1 MVRFVTLIVA
11 VTSLAAG
18 ARDSEQHHFR
28 VLQSTNDTNVT
39 TGTVDDPTDNA
50 TETSEPNAGSTTE
63 PPTMEV
69 NSTVPPIDLATVPEL
84 LSAES
89 DLGRLYDIYRVSKF
103 GESLC
108 ILCNYTLFAPT
119 NDAFDAFNQE
129 LLGKLV
135 TPEWERHLTELLR
148 LHVTQPGAERVLSSD
163 LEDGMI
169 LTMLNGDNI
178 TVGVDGGNVALTGEY
193 FNATQVVQADIIAD
207 NGVMHKVDQV
217 LVPAFAT
224 MDLVDVGA
232 LGFREYSILASLGE
246 LLNIR
251 TLVGDDDFTVFAPT
265 NTAFMELGNETL
277 AYLFD
282 PTNVENATRLL
293 LNHATAG
300 VLPSQYLEDG
310 LTVNSEAGNQ
320 LVISVSDDG
329 SLMVNDANVVG
340 INLLANNGIVHGIS
354 KVLLGSY
361 MPPVE
366 ENITATSV
374 PTAAPGP
381 STPTATN
388 STPTATNSTPPA
400 TKKPSA
406 APGPPTVS
414 SAKRTRT
421 LALRMATSVCAIG
434 AIAAMWH

>member
-1 MVRFVTLIVA
+1 MVRFVALIIA
-11 VTSLAAG
+11 SASLAAG
-18 ARDSEQHHFR
+18 ALEQHHSR
-28 VLQSTNDTNVT
+28 VLQSTNNTNVT
-39 TGTVDDPTDNA
+39 SVDDPSDVNA
-50 TETSEPNAGSTTE
+50 TETPEPTAGGMNATE
-63 PPTMEV
+63 PPTMDV
-69 NSTVPPIDLATVPEL
+69 NSTAPLVDLNTVPEL

-103 GESLC
+103 GETLC
-108 ILCNYTLFAPT
+108 IPCNYTLFAPT

-148 LHVTQPGAERVLSSD
+148 LHVTEPAAERVLSND

-178 TVGVDGGNVALTGEY
+178 TIGVDGGNVVLTGEY
-193 FNATQVVQADIIAD
+193 FNATQIVQADIIAD
-207 NGVMHKVDQV
+207 NGVMHKLDKV
-217 LVPAFAT
+217 LVPAFVT

-232 LGFREYSILASLGE
+232 LGFREYSILASLAE
-246 LLNIR
+246 RLNVRALI
-251 TLVGDDDFTVFAPT
+251 GDDDFTVFAPT
-265 NTAFMELGNETL
+265 NTAFLELGNETL
-277 AYLFD
+277 AYLYD

-293 LNHATAG
+293 LNHATDG

-310 LTVNSEAGNQ
+310 LTVNSVAGNQ
-320 LVISVSDDG
+320 LIISVSNDG
-329 SLMVNDANVVG
+329 SFLVNDANVVG
-340 INLLANNGIVHGIS
+340 VNLLANNGIVHGID

-366 ENITATSV
+366 ENITVTGA

-388 STPTATNSTPPA
+388 STPTA

-421 LALRMATSVCAIG
+421 LVLHIATSAFAIG
-434 AIAAMWH
+434 AIAAVWH

>member
-1 MVRFVTLIVA
+1 MVRFVVLIVA
-11 VTSLAAG
+11 LTSLAAG
-18 ARDSEQHHFR
+18 ELEQHHFR
-28 VLQSTNDTNVT
+28 VLQSTNVT
-39 TGTVDDPTDNA
+39 AVDDPTDVNA
-50 TETSEPNAGSTTE
+50 TETSEPTAGVMNATE

-69 NSTVPPIDLATVPEL
+69 NSSAAPIDLVTVPEL

-89 DLGRLYDIYRVSKF
+89 DLGRLYDVYRVSTF
-103 GESLC
+103 AETLC

-148 LHVTQPGAERVLSSD
+148 LHVTQPSDERALSTD

-207 NGVMHKVDQV
+207 NGVMHKVDNV
-217 LVPAFAT
+217 FVPAFAT
-224 MDLVDVGA
+224 TDLVDVGA
-232 LGFREYSILASLGE
+232 LRFREYSILASLAE
-246 LLNIR
+246 RLNVR

-265 NTAFMELGNETL
+265 NTAFLELGNETL
-277 AYLFD
+277 AYLND

-300 VLPSQYLEDG
+300 VLPSQYLKDG
-310 LTVNSEAGNQ
+310 LTVNSEEGNQ
-320 LVISVSDDG
+320 LVISASDDG

-340 INLLANNGIVHGIS
+340 VNLLANNGIVHGID
-354 KVLLGSY
+354 KVLWGSY
-361 MPPVE
+361 MPPVK

-388 STPTATNSTPPA
+388 STPTATNSTPTA

-414 SAKRTRT
+414 SAKRTRA
-421 LALRMATSVCAIG
+421 LALSMVTSICAIG
-434 AIAAMWH
+434 AIAAM